1 MDLPVFRRG
10 LELVSAQL
18 NKLSN
23 SIRASTIT
31 SVIGGSL
38 SCTPGG
44 TTLVINQPPSTPG
57 GASAVCPFSVTDI
70 SVPGA
75 EGGQMT
81 LKLNVLCEEITLFS
95 APGFECWPEGTS
107 SAAPNFQISGI
118 PAVAGW
124 YAIYLQINMDEQQHL
139 VVNSAGRVLP
149 KIVKLQNYAES
160 TSTEQMVYLAGVT
173 LSTDEANHIYI
184 SEISNACPTIT
195 LPALPTCQ
203 FLVEKN
209 SPNFPQFLLKI
220 NIRSGR
226 IAGEYPT
233 GMDGASVYSLTVPDT
248 ANYWYVMCVL
258 VVSDG
263 QIQTG
268 VNDVTFE
275 LFDSIKTST
284 DTLTYFL
291 IAELQTGNDE
301 SNARVVE
308 WLYNYCTTPFSIV
321 RNACPFRITNQS
333 AGELQQV
340 EVAAGLVNGMVPK
353 GMPTPPATSP
363 PLFLQITQK
372 SFIYCVITYD
382 PTSFAITSGDDI
394 EFKTFSTTKLNT
406 ALVEYILAG
415 VVDWHADTGRIKS
428 ISSIC
433 QNITPN
439 PCALKWD
446 TPA

>member
-23 SIRASTIT
+23 SIRSSTIT

-44 TTLVINQPPSTPG
+44 TTLVIDRQPG
-57 GASAVCPFSVTDI
+57 GSSSAVTQCPFRVTDI
-70 SVPGA
+70 SEPGA

-95 APGFECWPEGTS
+95 GNGFECWPEGTS
-107 SAAPNFQISGI
+107 ATAPNFVISNI
-118 PAVAGW
+118 PATEGW

-139 VVNSAGRVLP
+139 IVENTGRVLP
-149 KIVKLQNYAES
+149 KIVKLQNWAES
-160 TSTEQMVYLAGVT
+160 TSTEEMVFLAGVT
-173 LSTDEANHIYI
+173 LSIDDANHIYI
-184 SEISNACPTIT
+184 SDISNACPIIT

-209 SPNFPQFLLKI
+209 SPNFPQFTLKI

-226 IAGEYPT
+226 IAGQYPT
-233 GMDGASVYSLTVPDT
+233 GMDGTSIYSLTIPEES
-248 ANYWYVMCVL
+248 NYWYVMCVM
-258 VVSDG
+258 VVTDN

-268 VNDVTFE
+268 ENDVTFG

-284 DTLTYFL
+284 ETLTYFL
-291 IAELQTGNDE
+291 IAELQVGQDI
-301 SNARVVE
+301 SNNRVIE
-308 WLYNYCTTPFSIV
+308 WLYNYCTTPFSLV
-321 RNACPFRITNQS
+321 RTACPFRLTNES
-333 AGELQQV
+333 VGDLQQI
-340 EVAAGLVNGMVPK
+340 EVAFGLVDGWVPK
-353 GMPTPPATSP
+353 DMPIPPATSP
-363 PLFLQITQK
+363 PLLLTILQK

-382 PTSFAITSGDDI
+382 STTFAIMSGNSI
-394 EFKTFSTTKLNT
+394 EFKPFPTTKLNT
-406 ALVEYILAG
+406 DLIEYILVG
-415 VVDWHADTGRIKS
+415 TVDWDENTDKIKS
-428 ISSIC
+428 ISSVC
-433 QNITPN
+433 QTITPN

>member
-10 LELVSAQL
+10 LELVSTQL

-23 SIRASTIT
+23 AIRASTIT

-44 TTLVINQPPSTPG
+44 TTLVIDRQPATPG
-57 GASAVCPFSVTDI
+57 ATVACPFQVTDI
-70 SVPGA
+70 SEPG
-75 EGGQMT
+75 ESGGQMT
-81 LKLNVLCEEITLFS
+81 LKLNVLCEEIMLFS

-107 SAAPNFQISGI
+107 AASPNFVISTI
-118 PAVAGW
+118 PAQAGW
-124 YAIYLQINMDEQQHL
+124 HAIYLQINMDEQQHL
-139 VVNSAGRVLP
+139 AVDNTGRVLP
-149 KIVKLQNYAES
+149 KIVTLQNYAES

-184 SEISNACPTIT
+184 SDISNACPTIT

-209 SPNFPQFLLKI
+209 SPNFPQFILKI

-226 IAGEYPT
+226 IAGQYPT
-233 GMDGASVYSLTVPDT
+233 GMDGTSIYSLTVPET
-248 ANYWYVMCVL
+248 SNYWYAMCVM
-258 VVSDG
+258 VVTDG

-268 VNDVTFE
+268 VDDVTFG
-275 LFDSIKTST
+275 LFDNIKTST
-284 DTLTYFL
+284 DTLAYFL

-301 SNARVVE
+301 SNNRVVE
-308 WLYNYCTTPFSIV
+308 WIYNYCTTPFAIV
-321 RNACPFRITNQS
+321 QSACPFRLTNAS
-333 AGELQQV
+333 FGEVQQI
-340 EVAAGLVNGMVPK
+340 EVASGLVDGLVPT

-363 PLFLQITQK
+363 SLFLTITGK

-382 PTSFAITSGDDI
+382 PTTFAIMSGNDI
-394 EFKTFSTTKLNT
+394 EFKPLSATVLNT
-406 ALVEYILAG
+406 ALIEYILVG
-415 VVDWHADTGRIKS
+415 TVDWHEDTGRIKS
-428 ISSIC
+428 ISSVC

>member
-23 SIRASTIT
+23 AIRASTIT

-44 TTLVINQPPSTPG
+44 TTLVIDRQPATPG
-57 GASAVCPFSVTDI
+57 ATVACPFQVTDI
-70 SVPGA
+70 SEPGE
-75 EGGQMT
+75 EGGQLT

-107 SAAPNFQISGI
+107 ATAPNFVVSTI
-118 PAVAGW
+118 PATAGW

-139 VVNSAGRVLP
+139 VVNSTGRVLP

-173 LSTDEANHIYI
+173 LSADEDNHIYI
-184 SEISNACPTIT
+184 SDNSNACPTIT

-226 IAGEYPT
+226 IVGEYPT
-233 GMDGASVYSLTVPDT
+233 GMDGTSIYSLTVPDT
-248 ANYWYVMCVL
+248 SNYWYVMCVM
-258 VVSDG
+258 VVTDG

-301 SNARVVE
+301 SSNRVVE

-321 RNACPFRITNQS
+321 RNACPFRLTNQS

-340 EVAAGLVNGMVPK
+340 EVAAGLVDGWVPT

-363 PLFLQITQK
+363 SLFLQITQK

-394 EFKTFSTTKLNT
+394 QFGTFSTTKLNT
-406 ALVEYILAG
+406 ALVEYILVG